1 MFSTIAPSIA
11 QLGVTTIVAGVWA
24 YLSVKKEQLVEIPVP
39 IVVALCAAWGLKV
52 IPNMLGGG

>member
-1 MFSTIAPSIA
+1 MFSEMAPSIA

-39 IVVALCAAWGLKV
+39 IIVALCAAWGLKV

>member
-11 QLGVTTIVAGVWA
+11 QIGVTAIVAGVWA

-39 IVVALCAAWGLKV
+39 IIVALCAAWGLKV
-52 IPNMLGGG
+52 VPNMLGGG

>member
-11 QLGVTTIVAGVWA
+11 QIGVTTVVVGVWA
-24 YLSVKKEQLVEIPVP
+24 YLSIKKEQLVEIPVP

-52 IPNMLGGG
+52 IPGMLGGG

>member
-11 QLGVTTIVAGVWA
+11 QIGVTAIVAGVWA

-39 IVVALCAAWGLKV
+39 IIVALCAAWGLKV

>member
-1 MFSTIAPSIA
+1 MFIEMAPSIA
-11 QLGVTTIVAGVWA
+11 QLGVTTVVAGVWA

-52 IPNMLGGG
+52 VPNMLGGG